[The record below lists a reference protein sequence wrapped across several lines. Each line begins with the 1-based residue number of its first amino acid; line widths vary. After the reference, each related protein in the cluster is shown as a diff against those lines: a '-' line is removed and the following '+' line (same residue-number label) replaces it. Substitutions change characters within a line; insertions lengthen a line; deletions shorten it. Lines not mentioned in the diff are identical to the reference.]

1 MSPKVSFVMPMY
13 NGAATV
19 RRAIESVRA
28 QTFDDWELLVV
39 DDVSTDDSRELVRG
53 IISETA
59 DARIS
64 LVERGHNGGGPGP
77 GRNTGFDASR
87 GDFIAF
93 LDCDDEILPQF
104 LDTLLPLVAD
114 PDVDVA
120 VAAHIARTAS
130 GKDTPRP
137 DRTLGIMTGVAAV
150 DAIMQNR
157 MWNYTHAKLYRR
169 SVLDVVRNREETIRY
184 EDLVFNACVF
194 SYSRKISVVDTP
206 VHVYYIAPSSV
217 TWSQEPTMAFALAT
231 QQFIRDGVN
240 PAVASEIST
249 DSWTTLRV
257 TLNIVTLSGALATR
271 AAKPAVDRLTSHL
284 RSDVSLHD
292 VARVLPIAPVIAI
305 SAALAQVSPAV
316 YGMLYR
322 AYVRRS
328 YDMAA

>member
-1 MSPKVSFVMPMY
+1 MPMY
-13 NGAATV
+13 NGSATV

-28 QTFDDWELLVV
+28 QSMDDWELLVV
-39 DDVSTDDSRELVRG
+39 DDVSTDESREVVRS
-53 IISETA
+53 IISETG
-59 DARIS
+59 DQRIA
-64 LVERGHNGGGPGP
+64 LIERTSNGGGPGP

-93 LDCDDEILPQF
+93 LDCDDEILPNF
-104 LDTLLPLVAD
+104 LETLLPLLSD
-114 PDVDVA
+114 SEVDVA
-120 VAAHIARTAS
+120 VAAHIARTAT

-137 DRTLGIMTGVAAV
+137 DRSLGIMSGVAAV
-150 DAIMQNR
+150 DAILQDR

-194 SYSRKISVVDTP
+194 SYSRKVVVVSTP

-231 QQFIRDGVN
+231 QQFIRDGLN
-240 PAVASEIST
+240 PAVASEISG

-257 TLNIVTLSGALATR
+257 TLDIVTLSGALATR
-271 AAKPAVDRLTSHL
+271 ATKPAVQRLTSHL
-284 RSDVSLHD
+284 RSDVSLTD
-292 VARVLPIAPVIAI
+292 IARILPIAPMIAV
-305 SAALAQVSPAV
+305 SAALARLSPGM